1 MITGSKDTWG
11 QTSPLDERSSL
22 YTVGTGSLGRILLGR
37 VVLPWD
43 GLCCLETGCAA
54 LGRILLPW
62 DGFGMGYG
70 AWGRVWDGFGMGS
83 GAWGRV
89 CDGLGTTPRRPR
101 RHLVLL
107 HLATSTLSD
116 IHT

>member
-1 MITGSKDTWG
+1 MNFMSDQACT
-11 QTSPLDERSSL
+11 P
-22 YTVGTGSLGRILLGR
+22 LGR
-37 VVLPWD
+37 VRWDGFCWD
-43 GLCCLETGCAA
+43 GLCCLGTGCAA